1 MNNNEFQKEWKR
13 FLIEIEKSGTQ
24 LAKEL
29 GQTQQGFNRKIREG
43 TIKYLELSEIVE
55 KYGYSVS
62 IHKID
67 SKEDSNKELIEAKK
81 DTKRAKVND

>member
-55 KYGYSVS
+55 KYGYSIS
-62 IHKID
+62 IHKD
-67 SKEDSNKELIEAKK
+67 NCTEEVQNREDSHAKC
-81 DTKRAKVND
+81 NQ